1 MELEIA
7 QSILSNF
14 GLKESIVS
22 IKRVESGL
30 INSTF
35 VLNSSNNSY
44 ILQAI
49 NTNIFPNYKKGLEN
63 ILTVG
68 NWLKRKNYSY
78 SFPLPIK
85 GKYLKVENEVWRLMP
100 CIKNSIS
107 YNLVLSLGQVKS
119 AASCLGEFYHHL
131 SDFNTE
137 SLSITLPNFH
147 NGNFVTK
154 KIKDALLNGE
164 QERLSLSRPLINEIE
179 KELPI
184 LKKWDEVCNSLPIRV
199 VHYDTKINNFLF
211 DKKTDKV
218 LALIDLDTLMPGCV
232 LSDIGDM
239 IRTYSNPLGEES
251 TEFKKV
257 FCKMEIVNTI
267 IKEFTNKAALEKE
280 ETENLFFG
288 GMAITFMQCVRFLT
302 DYLNGDSYYKTSY
315 KDQNLVR
322 AKNQWALYKSLRNN
336 VKPPGESLL

>member
-1 MELEIA
+1 MELKFA
-7 QSILSNF
+7 QSILLGF
-14 GLKESIVS
+14 GLKESIVTL
-22 IKRVESGL
+22 KKVDSGL

-35 VLNSSNNSY
+35 VLNSKTNSY

-49 NTNIFPNYKKGLEN
+49 NTNIFPNYEKGLEN

-68 NWLKRKNYSY
+68 NRLKKKNYPY

-85 GKYLKVENEVWRLMP
+85 GQYLKVENEVWRLLP
-100 CIKNSIS
+100 YVKNSMS
-107 YNLVLSLGQVKS
+107 YNRVSSLGQVKS
-119 AASCLGEFYHHL
+119 AANCLGEFYHHL

-147 NGNFVTK
+147 HGDLIIK
-154 KIKDALLNGE
+154 KFEEALLNGE
-164 QERLSLSRPLINEIE
+164 KERLLTVNALISEVE
-179 KELPI
+179 KKLPI
-184 LKKWDEVCNSLPIRV
+184 LNKWDEVCNSLPKRV

-211 DKKTDKV
+211 DKKTDEV
-218 LALIDLDTLMPGCV
+218 LALIDFDTIMPGCV

-251 TEFKKV
+251 KEIDKV
-257 FCKMEIVNTI
+257 VCNMEIINTI
-267 IKEFTNKAALEKE
+267 IQEFTKKVALAKE
-280 ETENLFFG
+280 EIENLFFG
-288 GMAITFMQCVRFLT
+288 GMAITFMQNVRFLT

-322 AKNQWALYKSLRNN
+322 AKNQWALYQSMNENRK
-336 VKPPGESLL
+336 

>member
-1 MELEIA
+1 MELEFA
-7 QSILSNF
+7 QSILLGF

-44 ILQAI
+44 VLQAI
-49 NTNIFPNYKKGLEN
+49 NTNIFPNYEKGLEN

-68 NWLKRKNYSY
+68 NWLKRKNYPY

-85 GKYLKVENEVWRLMP
+85 GRYLKVKNKVWRLMP
-100 CIKNSIS
+100 YVKNSMS
-107 YNLVLSLGQVKS
+107 YNRVSSLVQVKS
-119 AASCLGEFYHHL
+119 AATCLGEFYHLL
-131 SDFNTE
+131 SDFNAENLT
-137 SLSITLPNFH
+137 ITLTNFH
-147 NGNFVTK
+147 NGNSITK
-154 KIKDALLNGE
+154 KFKKAILNGDKKK
-164 QERLSLSRPLINEIE
+164 LLLTGSLINEIE
-179 KELPI
+179 KEWPI
-184 LKKWDEVCNSLPIRV
+184 LKKWDEVCNSLPKRV

-211 DKKTDKV
+211 DKKTDEV

-251 TEFKKV
+251 KEIEKV
-257 FCKMEIVNTI
+257 ICNMEVINTI
-267 IKEFTNKAALEKE
+267 IQAFTNKAALQKE
-280 ETENLFFG
+280 EIENLFFG
-288 GMAITFMQCVRFLT
+288 GMAITLMQSVRFLT

-322 AKNQWALYKSLRNN
+322 AKNQWALYQSMKEISI
-336 VKPPGESLL
+336 

>member
-1 MELEIA
+1 MELKFA
-7 QSILSNF
+7 QSILLGF

-22 IKRVESGL
+22 FKRVESGL

-68 NWLKRKNYSY
+68 NWLKSKNYPY

-85 GKYLKVENEVWRLMP
+85 GRYLKVENEVWRLMP
-100 CIKNSIS
+100 YVKNSIS
-107 YNLVLSLGQVKS
+107 YNRVSSLNQVKS

-137 SLSITLPNFH
+137 NLSITLPNFH
-147 NGNFVTK
+147 NGNWIIK
-154 KIKDALLNGE
+154 KFEEALLNAD
-164 QERLSLSRPLINEIE
+164 QERLLLTKSLINEIE

-184 LKKWDEVCNSLPIRV
+184 LNKWDQVCNSLPIRV

-211 DKKTDKV
+211 DKTTDEV

-251 TEFKKV
+251 KEIEKV
-257 FCKMEIVNTI
+257 VCNMEIINTI
-267 IKEFTNKAALEKE
+267 IEEFTKKIVLENE
-280 ETENLFFG
+280 EIENLFFG
-288 GMAITFMQCVRFLT
+288 GMAITFMQSVRFLT

-322 AKNQWALYKSLRNN
+322 AKNQLALYKSLKN
-336 VKPPGESLL
+336 

>member
-1 MELEIA
+1 MELELA
-7 QSILSNF
+7 QSILLGF

-22 IKRVESGL
+22 FKRVESGL

-35 VLNSSNNSY
+35 VLNSKTNSY

-49 NTNIFPNYKKGLEN
+49 NTNIFPNYEKGLEN

-68 NWLKRKNYSY
+68 NWLKRKNYPY

-85 GKYLKVENEVWRLMP
+85 SKYLKVKNEVWRLMP
-100 CIKNSIS
+100 YVKNSIS
-107 YNLVLSLGQVKS
+107 YNQVPSLDQVKS
-119 AASCLGEFYHHL
+119 AANCLGEFYHHL

-137 SLSITLPNFH
+137 NLSITLPNFH
-147 NGNFVTK
+147 NGNWIIK
-154 KIKDALLNGE
+154 KFEEALLNGE
-164 QERLSLSRPLINEIE
+164 KERLLTVKALISEVE

-184 LKKWDEVCNSLPIRV
+184 LKKWDEVCNSLPKRV

-211 DKKTDKV
+211 DKKTDEV
-218 LALIDLDTLMPGCV
+218 LALIDLDTIMPGCV

-239 IRTYSNPLGEES
+239 IRTYSNPVGEES
-251 TEFKKV
+251 KEIDKV
-257 FCKMEIVNTI
+257 VCNMEIINTI
-267 IKEFTNKAALEKE
+267 IQEFTKKVALGKKE
-280 ETENLFFG
+280 IENLFFG
-288 GMAITFMQCVRFLT
+288 GMAITFMQSVRFLT

-322 AKNQWALYKSLRNN
+322 AKNQWALYKSLKN
-336 VKPPGESLL
+336 

>member
-1 MELEIA
+1 MELKFA
-7 QSILSNF
+7 QSILLGF
-14 GLKESIVS
+14 GLKESIVT
-22 IKRVESGL
+22 IKKVESGL

-49 NTNIFPNYKKGLEN
+49 NTNIFPNYEKGLEN

-68 NWLKRKNYSY
+68 NWLKRKNYPY

-85 GKYLKVENEVWRLMP
+85 GRYLKVENEVWRLMP
-100 CIKNSIS
+100 YVKNSIS
-107 YNLVLSLGQVKS
+107 YNRVSSLGQVKS
-119 AASCLGEFYHHL
+119 AANCLGEFYHHL

-147 NGNFVTK
+147 NGNWIIK
-154 KIKDALLNGE
+154 KFEEALLNGE
-164 QERLSLSRPLINEIE
+164 KERLLTVKALISEVE

-184 LKKWDEVCNSLPIRV
+184 LKKWDEVCNSLPERV

-211 DKKTDKV
+211 DKKTDEV
-218 LALIDLDTLMPGCV
+218 LALIDLDTIMPGCV

-239 IRTYSNPLGEES
+239 IRTYSNPVGEES
-251 TEFKKV
+251 KGIDKV
-257 FCKMEIVNTI
+257 VCNMEIINTI
-267 IKEFTNKAALEKE
+267 IEEFTKKIALVKE
-280 ETENLFFG
+280 EIEHLFFG

-315 KDQNLVR
+315 KDQNLLR
-322 AKNQWALYKSLRNN
+322 AKNQWVLYKSLKN
-336 VKPPGESLL
+336 

>member
-1 MELEIA
+1 MELKFA
-7 QSILSNF
+7 QSILLGF
-14 GLKESIVS
+14 GLKESIVTV
-22 IKRVESGL
+22 KKVESGL

-49 NTNIFPNYKKGLEN
+49 NTNIFPNYEKGLEN

-68 NWLKRKNYSY
+68 NWLKRKNYPY

-85 GKYLKVENEVWRLMP
+85 GRYLKVENEVWRLVP
-100 CIKNSIS
+100 YVKNSIS
-107 YNLVLSLGQVKS
+107 YNRVSSLNQVKS

-137 SLSITLPNFH
+137 NLSITLPNFH
-147 NGNFVTK
+147 HGNLIIK
-154 KIKDALLNGE
+154 KFEEALLNGE
-164 QERLSLSRPLINEIE
+164 KERLLTVKALINEIE

-184 LKKWDEVCNSLPIRV
+184 LNKWDQVCNSIPKRV
-199 VHYDTKINNFLF
+199 IHYDTKINNFLF
-211 DKKTDKV
+211 DKTTDEV
-218 LALIDLDTLMPGCV
+218 LALIDLDTIMPGCV

-239 IRTYSNPLGEES
+239 IRTYSNPVGEES
-251 TEFKKV
+251 KEIEMV
-257 FCKMEIVNTI
+257 VCNMEIINTI
-267 IKEFTNKAALEKE
+267 IEEFTKKVALEQE
-280 ETENLFFG
+280 EIENLFFG
-288 GMAITFMQCVRFLT
+288 GMAITLMQSVRFLT

-322 AKNQWALYKSLRNN
+322 AKNQWALYKSLKN
-336 VKPPGESLL
+336 

>member
-1 MELEIA
+1 MELELA
-7 QSILSNF
+7 QSILLGF
-14 GLKESIVS
+14 GLKESIVA
-22 IKRVESGL
+22 IKKVESGL

-49 NTNIFPNYKKGLEN
+49 NTNIFPNYEKGLEN
-63 ILTVG
+63 IITVG

-85 GKYLKVENEVWRLMP
+85 SKYLKVKNEVWRLMP
-100 CIKNSIS
+100 YIKNSIS
-107 YNLVLSLGQVKS
+107 YNRVSSLNQVKS
-119 AASCLGEFYHHL
+119 AANCLGEFYHHL

-147 NGNFVTK
+147 NGNWIIK
-154 KIKDALLNGE
+154 KFEEALLNGE
-164 QERLSLSRPLINEIE
+164 KERLLTVKALINEIE

-184 LKKWDEVCNSLPIRV
+184 LSKWDQVCNSIPKRV
-199 VHYDTKINNFLF
+199 IHYDTKINNFLF
-211 DKKTDKV
+211 DKKTDEV
-218 LALIDLDTLMPGCV
+218 LALIDLDTIMPGCV

-239 IRTYSNPLGEES
+239 IRTYSNPVGEES
-251 TEFKKV
+251 KEIDKV
-257 FCKMEIVNTI
+257 VCNMEIINTI
-267 IKEFTNKAALEKE
+267 IEEFTKKIVLENE
-280 ETENLFFG
+280 EIENLFFG
-288 GMAITFMQCVRFLT
+288 GMTITFMQSVRFLT

-322 AKNQWALYKSLRNN
+322 AKNQLALYKSLKN
-336 VKPPGESLL
+336 

>member
-1 MELEIA
+1 MELDFA
-7 QSILSNF
+7 QRILLGF
-14 GLKESIVS
+14 DLKESIVS
-22 IKRVESGL
+22 FKRVESGL

-35 VLNSSNNSY
+35 VLNSKTSSY

-49 NTNIFPNYKKGLEN
+49 NTNIFPDYEKGLEN

-68 NWLKRKNYSY
+68 NWLKKKNYSF

-85 GKYLKVENEVWRLMP
+85 EEYLKLRNKVWRLLP
-100 CIKNSIS
+100 YVKNSIS
-107 YNLVLSLGQVKS
+107 YNQVPSLNHVKS
-119 AASCLGEFYHHL
+119 AANCLGEFYHLL
-131 SDFNTE
+131 SDFNAGNLT
-137 SLSITLPNFH
+137 ITLPNFH
-147 NGNFVTK
+147 NGNSVTK
-154 KIKDALLNGE
+154 KFKEALLNGD
-164 QERLSLSRPLINEIE
+164 QDRLLSIKALINEIE

-211 DKKTDKV
+211 DKKTDEV

-251 TEFKKV
+251 KETEKV
-257 FCKMEIVNTI
+257 VCNVEIINTI
-267 IKEFTNKAALEKE
+267 IQEFTKKVVLEKE
-280 ETENLFFG
+280 EKESLFFG
-288 GMAITFMQCVRFLT
+288 GLAITFMQSVRFLT

-322 AKNQWALYKSLRNN
+322 AKNQFNLYLSLR
-336 VKPPGESLL
+336 KIKAL

>member
-1 MELEIA
+1 VELELA
-7 QSILSNF
+7 QSLLSNF
-14 GLKESIVS
+14 GLKEPIVS
-22 IKRVESGL
+22 FKRVESGL

-35 VLNSSNNSY
+35 VLNSKTNSY
-44 ILQAI
+44 ILQSI
-49 NTNIFPNYKKGLEN
+49 NTNVFSNYEKGLEN
-63 ILTVG
+63 IITVG
-68 NWLKRKNYSY
+68 NWLKKKNYSY

-85 GKYLKVENEVWRLMP
+85 SKYLKVENEVWRLMP
-100 CIKNSIS
+100 YVKNSIS
-107 YNLVLSLGQVKS
+107 YNQVPSLYHVKS
-119 AASCLGEFYHHL
+119 AANCLGEFYHHL
-131 SDFNTE
+131 SDFNAENLT
-137 SLSITLPNFH
+137 ITLPSFH
-147 NGNFVTK
+147 NGNSITK
-154 KIKDALLNGE
+154 KFEEAVFNGDK
-164 QERLSLSRPLINEIE
+164 ERLLSTNALINEIE

-211 DKKTDKV
+211 DKTTDEV

-251 TEFKKV
+251 KEIEKV
-257 FCKMEIVNTI
+257 ICNVEIINTI
-267 IKEFTNKAALEKE
+267 IEVFTKKAALQKE
-280 ETENLFFG
+280 EIENLFFG
-288 GMAITFMQCVRFLT
+288 GMAITLMQSVRFLT

-336 VKPPGESLL
+336 VKPPS

>member
-1 MELEIA
+1 MELELA
-7 QSILSNF
+7 QSLLSNF

-22 IKRVESGL
+22 LNRVDSGL

-35 VLNSSNNSY
+35 VLNSKTNSY
-44 ILQAI
+44 ILQSI
-49 NTNIFPNYKKGLEN
+49 NINVFPNYEKGLEN

-68 NWLKRKNYSY
+68 NWLKKKNYSY

-85 GKYLKVENEVWRLMP
+85 SKYLKVKNAVWRLMP
-100 CIKNSIS
+100 YVKNSIS
-107 YNLVLSLGQVKS
+107 YNQVPSLDHVKN
-119 AASCLGEFYHHL
+119 AVNCLGEFYHHL
-131 SDFNTE
+131 SDFNAENLT
-137 SLSITLPNFH
+137 ITLPNFH
-147 NGNFVTK
+147 NGNSKTK
-154 KIKDALLNGE
+154 KFKEAILNGDKK
-164 QERLSLSRPLINEIE
+164 RLLLTKSLINEIE

-211 DKKTDKV
+211 DKTTDEV

-239 IRTYSNPLGEES
+239 IRTYSNPVGEES
-251 TEFKKV
+251 KEIEKV
-257 FCKMEIVNTI
+257 ICNMEVINTI
-267 IKEFTNKAALEKE
+267 VQAFTNKVVLEKE
-280 ETENLFFG
+280 EIENLYFG
-288 GMAITFMQCVRFLT
+288 GLAITFMQSVRFLT

-322 AKNQWALYKSLRNN
+322 AKNQFNLYLSLR
-336 VKPPGESLL
+336 KIKGL

>member
-1 MELEIA
+1 MA
-7 QSILSNF
+7 QRILLGF
-14 GLKESIVS
+14 DLKESIVS
-22 IKRVESGL
+22 FKRVESGL

-35 VLNSSNNSY
+35 VLNSKTSSY

-49 NTNIFPNYKKGLEN
+49 NTNVFPDYEKGLEN

-68 NWLKRKNYSY
+68 NWLKKKNYSY

-85 GKYLKVENEVWRLMP
+85 EEYLKLRNKVWRLLP
-100 CIKNSIS
+100 YVKNSIS
-107 YNLVLSLGQVKS
+107 YNQVPSLNHVKS
-119 AASCLGEFYHHL
+119 AANCLGEFYHNL
-131 SDFNTE
+131 SDFDAEN
-137 SLSITLPNFH
+137 LSITLPNFH
-147 NGNFVTK
+147 NGKSITK
-154 KIKDALLNGE
+154 KFKEALLNGE
-164 QERLSLSRPLINEIE
+164 QERLSLTRPLINEIE

-184 LKKWDEVCNSLPIRV
+184 LNKWDEVCNSLPIRV

-211 DKKTDKV
+211 DKKTEDV

-239 IRTYSNPLGEES
+239 IRTYSNPVGEES
-251 TEFKKV
+251 KETEKV
-257 FCKMEIVNTI
+257 VCNVEIISTI
-267 IKEFTNKAALEKE
+267 IQEFTNKAALQKE
-280 ETENLFFG
+280 EIENLFFG

-322 AKNQWALYKSLRNN
+322 AKNQWALYKSLKN
-336 VKPPGESLL
+336 

>member
-1 MELEIA
+1 MELKFA
-7 QSILSNF
+7 QSLLSNF
-14 GLKESIVS
+14 GLKESIVT

-35 VLNSSNNSY
+35 VLNSKTNSY
-44 ILQAI
+44 ILQSI
-49 NTNIFPNYKKGLEN
+49 NTNVFPNYEKGLEN

-68 NWLKRKNYSY
+68 IWLKRKNYPY

-85 GKYLKVENEVWRLMP
+85 GQYLKVRNEVWRLMP
-100 CIKNSIS
+100 YVKNSIS
-107 YNLVLSLGQVKS
+107 YNRVSTLDQVKS
-119 AASCLGEFYHHL
+119 AANCLGEFYHYL
-131 SDFNTE
+131 SDFNAE
-137 SLSITLPNFH
+137 NLSITLPHFH
-147 NGNFVTK
+147 HGNSITK
-154 KIKDALLNGE
+154 KFKEALLNGDN
-164 QERLSLSRPLINEIE
+164 ERLLSTKAIISEIE

-184 LKKWDEVCNSLPIRV
+184 LKKWDKICNTLPKRI
-199 VHYDTKINNFLF
+199 VHYDAKINNFLF

-239 IRTYSNPLGEES
+239 IRTYSNPVGEES
-251 TEFKKV
+251 KEIEKV
-257 FCKMEIVNTI
+257 VCNMVIINTI
-267 IKEFTNKAALEKE
+267 IKEFAKKVSLEKKE
-280 ETENLFFG
+280 KENLFFG

-322 AKNQWALYKSLRNN
+322 VKNQWALYKSLKDNRI
-336 VKPPGESLL
+336 

>member
-1 MELEIA
+1 MELELA
-7 QSILSNF
+7 QSLLSNF

-22 IKRVESGL
+22 LKRVESGL

-35 VLNSSNNSY
+35 VLNSKTNSY
-44 ILQAI
+44 ILQSI
-49 NTNIFPNYKKGLEN
+49 NTNVFSNYEKGLEN
-63 ILTVG
+63 IITVG
-68 NWLKRKNYSY
+68 NLLKKKNYSY

-85 GKYLKVENEVWRLMP
+85 EEYLKLRNKVWRLLP
-100 CIKNSIS
+100 YVKNSIS
-107 YNLVLSLGQVKS
+107 YNRVSSLGQVKS
-119 AASCLGEFYHHL
+119 AASCLGEFYHNL

-147 NGNFVTK
+147 NGNWIIK
-154 KIKDALLNGE
+154 KFEEALLNAD
-164 QERLSLSRPLINEIE
+164 QERLLLTKSLINEIE

-184 LKKWDEVCNSLPIRV
+184 LKKWDEVCNSIPKRV

-211 DKKTDKV
+211 DEKTDEV
-218 LALIDLDTLMPGCV
+218 LALIDLDTIMPGCV

-239 IRTYSNPLGEES
+239 IRTYSNPVGEES
-251 TEFKKV
+251 KEIEKVVCNMEIINAIIQEFTKKV
-257 FCKMEIVNTI
+257 V
-267 IKEFTNKAALEKE
+267 LEKKE
-280 ETENLFFG
+280 KESLFFG

-322 AKNQWALYKSLRNN
+322 AKNQFNLYLSLR
-336 VKPPGESLL
+336 KIKAL